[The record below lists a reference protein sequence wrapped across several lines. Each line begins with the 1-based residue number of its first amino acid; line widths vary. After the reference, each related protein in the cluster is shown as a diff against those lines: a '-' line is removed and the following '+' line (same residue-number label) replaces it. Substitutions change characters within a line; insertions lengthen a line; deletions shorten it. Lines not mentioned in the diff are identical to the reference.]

1 VSRVQTFLVSG
12 VVLGTVSCEAA
23 NRTVAQP
30 LAVCL
35 KAYLCNSKTSEVI
48 FFFIFYFYLYKNCL
62 DTRIE
67 ARQKINHLE

>member
-1 VSRVQTFLVSG
+1 MSRVQTFLVSG

-35 KAYLCNSKTSEVI
+35 KAYLYNSKTSEVI
-48 FFFIFYFYLYKNCL
+48 LFLSSIFICTKFVLIHESKL
-62 DTRIE
+62 D
-67 ARQKINHLE
+67 KK

>member
-1 VSRVQTFLVSG
+1 MSRVQTFLVSG

-48 FFFIFYFYLYKNCL
+48 FFFLSSIFICTKFVLIHESKL
-62 DTRIE
+62 D
-67 ARQKINHLE
+67 KK